1 MTHEDLRERE
11 EIRGPSE
18 RAFGLVF
25 AVLFA
30 LVALLPLLKPK
41 PVRWWAVV
49 VGSALLIAALVR
61 PSLLRPANWLWT
73 RLATVLG
80 RVTNLVMTALLFY
93 LVFVPVGVLRRV
105 GRKDS
110 LRLRFEPHR
119 GSYWTERQPPGPPPE
134 TMSRQF

>member
-1 MTHEDLRERE
+1 MTHEDLRNRE

-41 PVRWWAVV
+41 PVRWWALV
-49 VGSALLIAALVR
+49 VGSVLFIAALVR

-73 RLATVLG
+73 RLATILS
-80 RVTNLVMTALLFY
+80 RIMNLVMTALLFY
-93 LVFVPVGVLRRV
+93 LVFVPVGVLRRI

-110 LRLRFEPHR
+110 LRLRFELHR
-119 GSYWTERQPPGPPPE
+119 RSYWTERQPPGPPPE

>member
-1 MTHEDLRERE
+1 MTDEDLRKRE
-11 EIRGPSE
+11 EIRGPSD

-49 VGSALLIAALVR
+49 AGSALLIVALVR

-73 RLATVLG
+73 RLATMLS
-80 RVTNLVMTALLFY
+80 RIMNLVITALLFY
-93 LVFVPVGVLRRV
+93 LVFVPVGVLRRI

-110 LRLRFEPHR
+110 LRLSFEPHG